1 MNKAINII
9 STVATVAVLVKLE
22 AYHNPFGPTAKL
34 LKKLSFKKK
43 KSAK

>member
-9 STVATVAVLVKLE
+9 STVATVVVLVKLD
-22 AYHNPFGPTAKL
+22 AYHNPYGRTAKL

-43 KSAK
+43 SAK